1 MHLRIV
7 PQQIMIGLLF
17 LAIVTGQALATET
30 VDLSARLQP
39 ETFELKNGL
48 QVVVIPDHR
57 VPVVTHMVWY
67 RVGSADEEIGKSGLA
82 HFFEHLMFKGT
93 KKFGKEQFT
102 KIVARNGGVLNA
114 FTSTDYTAYYERIA
128 LNRLPL
134 VMEMEADRMRNLIIT
149 DDVFYPE
156 RDVVIEERNMRVEN
170 SPIALLYEQMNAALF
185 QNSGYGIPVIG
196 WRHELEQLT
205 REQAVDFYNTHYAP
219 NNAILVVAGD
229 ITAEEL
235 KPLAKKYY
243 GAVKPAKPRPRTRTI
258 EPPQI
263 AARRVVIADA
273 RVEQPSWTRSYFA
286 PSSGTS
292 HGKDIFALQVLEYI
306 LGGNNNSRLFKRLV
320 IEERKAA
327 SASAGYAP
335 TAVTGTTFDFSII
348 PSNGV
353 SLPEVEALFEKE
365 IATFLEEGAS
375 EEEVAKAIKTMLSD
389 AIFALDSQVA
399 LAHSFGRT
407 LASEGT
413 VNDVVSWPQRM
424 MEVTAADVNAAAK
437 ELLQKEKAV
446 TGWLLKDE
454 TAQGAEQ

>member
-1 MHLRIV
+1 MHLRMI
-7 PQQIMIGLLF
+7 PQQMMLGLLF
-17 LAIVTGQALATET
+17 LALAAGPALASDT

-67 RVGSADEEIGKSGLA
+67 RVGSADEEMGKSGLA

-93 KKFGKEQFT
+93 KKFGKEQFS

-114 FTSTDYTAYYERIA
+114 FTSMDYTAYYERIA

-170 SPIALLYEQMNAALF
+170 SPIALLYEQINAALF

-229 ITAEEL
+229 ITAQEL

-243 GAVKPAKPRPRTRTI
+243 GAVKAGKPRPRTRTT
-258 EPPQI
+258 EPPQV
-263 AARRVVIADA
+263 AARRVVITDG

-292 HGKDIFALQVLEYI
+292 NGKDIFALQVLEYI

-327 SASAGYAP
+327 SASAGYSP
-335 TAVTGTTFDFSII
+335 TAVNGTSFDVFIV
-348 PSNGV
+348 PSKGV
-353 SLPEVEALFEKE
+353 SLPEIEALFEQE
-365 IATFLEEGAS
+365 IEAFLQEGVS
-375 EEEVAKAIKTMLSD
+375 EEEVATAVKTLLSD
-389 AIFALDSQVA
+389 AIFALDSQVV
-399 LAHSFGRT
+399 LANNFGRT
-407 LASEGT
+407 LASGGAIE
-413 VNDVVSWPQRM
+413 DVVSWPQRM
-424 MEVTAADVNAAAK
+424 AEVTAADVNAAAK
-437 ELLQKEKAV
+437 VVLRKEKAV

-454 TAQGAEQ
+454 TGKEAAK